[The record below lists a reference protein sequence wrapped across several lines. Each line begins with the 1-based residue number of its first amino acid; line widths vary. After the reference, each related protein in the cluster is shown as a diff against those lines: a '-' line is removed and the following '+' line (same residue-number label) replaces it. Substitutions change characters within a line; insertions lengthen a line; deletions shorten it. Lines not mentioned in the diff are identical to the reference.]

1 MKMFITIEG
10 PNGVGKSSFIEAL
23 ANSIKDEFTVY
34 CTKEP
39 TETDFGRSIRVN
51 ESKLRGIE
59 YAKMIAKDRKDH
71 LSNEIVPM
79 LKKYDVVI
87 SDRYIESSMVFQVF
101 DGVSADE
108 VWNLNQNFLI
118 PDISIIILASEDVI
132 QKRLLER
139 KVMTY
144 FEKCITRKEEIDFYK
159 KAGVFLTNKG
169 YNIVELTNDTIDDLQ
184 NNISKISGMMRKAL
198 THN

>member
-23 ANSIKDEFTVY
+23 ADSIKDEFNVY

-39 TETDFGRSIRVN
+39 TETDFGRTIRVN
-51 ESKLRGIE
+51 ENELRGIE

-87 SDRYIESSMVFQVF
+87 SDRYVESSMVFQVF

-118 PDISIIILASEDVI
+118 PDISIIILASEYVI

-139 KVMTY
+139 KVMTH
-144 FEKCITRKEEIDFYK
+144 FEKCMTRKEEIDFYK

-184 NNISKISGMMRKAL
+184 NNISKISEMMRKAL

>member
-51 ESKLRGIE
+51 ESELRGIE

-79 LKKYDVVI
+79 LKKYDAVI

-144 FEKCITRKEEIDFYK
+144 FEKRITRKEEIDFYK